1 MPTAPDRIAVIAMQL
16 ARTDRRALSQ
26 AWYDS
31 LHVARTADASR
42 GVAGRV
48 TTNASTAQVRTLRPP
63 EARPSPAH
71 PAAFRRR
78 SIEAAARPHA
88 LEPDVAVTKLRRAIT
103 TLASPSRSVAQTI
116 SLGSARVRLIVRTD
130 AAGTRVVAICT
141 AADRE
146 RVGRALAQVRVSLA
160 AAGVTLAA

>member
-31 LHVARTADASR
+31 LHVARAADPTG
-42 GVAGRV
+42 GVAVRGNA
-48 TTNASTAQVRTLRPP
+48 NASTPQKRTLCPP
-63 EARPSPAH
+63 ETHPSPAQ
-71 PAAFRRR
+71 PAALRGR
-78 SIEAAARPHA
+78 SIDRASRPHA
-88 LEPDVAVTKLRRAIT
+88 PEPDVTVTKLRRAIT
-103 TLASPSRSVAQTI
+103 TLASRSRSFAQTI
-116 SLGSARVRLIVRTD
+116 SLGTARVRLIVRTD
-130 AAGTRVVAICT
+130 AAGTRVVAICA